1 MKIVST
7 IIPFALAVTLA
18 TGGTVL
24 LSPSAMAADC
34 TFPTPGNVAVRID
47 RLDGQV
53 VLNNE
58 RSRDGLRQMQSQ
70 SGRANAFGSAW
81 TPVGLTLTELTYKMR
96 LKLEALP
103 LSNGRYCARLTHVDA
118 ELGYDKLKVYIAQKF
133 RPGSCAYSSIN
144 DHEMTHVAVFRQ
156 ALDDYFPRLQRSLER
171 AASQLQ
177 PVLASSPDQAAIYLR
192 KRLNATVQSLFLE
205 MNRVLDRNNA
215 LLDTP
220 ERYRLEQARCKD
232 W

>member
-1 MKIVST
+1 MKLSDF
-7 IIPFALAVTLA
+7 IIPATLAVVLAACGTLLVTTTA
-18 TGGTVL
+18 V
-24 LSPSAMAADC
+24 AAEC
-34 TFPTPGNVAVRID
+34 TFPAPGKIDVRID

-58 RSRDGLRQMQSQ
+58 RSRDSLSRMQSQ
-70 SGRANAFGSAW
+70 SGRANALGSAW

-103 LSNGRYCARLTHVDA
+103 LSNGRYCARLTNLDA
-118 ELGYDKLKVYIAQKF
+118 ELGYDKLKVYIARKF

-144 DHEMTHVAVFRQ
+144 EHEMTHVAVFRQ
-156 ALDDYFPRLQRSLER
+156 ALDDYFPRLQRSLDR
-171 AASQLQ
+171 AARELQ
-177 PVLASSPDQAAIYLR
+177 PVLASSPDQAGIYLR